1 MPATLG
7 ITRTRR
13 APAAVAPPSRLCT
26 LRQRRGARRP
36 VPRGEGAEG
45 GGPAAT
51 AGPTSRG
58 RRRRASDAA
67 PILRPMA
74 QTQAG
79 SRPENK
85 KSGREAAEYLWPP
98 RALHLEAP
106 RSVGAAAATTRRE
119 PAA

>member
-67 PILRPMA
+67 
-74 QTQAG
+74 
-79 SRPENK
+79 
-85 KSGREAAEYLWPP
+85 
-98 RALHLEAP
+98 ALHLEAP

>member
-85 KSGREAAEYLWPP
+85 KSGREGFRQFLASA
-98 RALHLEAP
+98 
-106 RSVGAAAATTRRE
+106 
-119 PAA
+119 